1 MNKLQS
7 NCMYQCVNLLSVISL
22 YQNFSV
28 LIIGGKKKKKKKDFS
43 PFLRKMLTH
52 IFCSENG

>member
-28 LIIGGKKKKKKKDFS
+28 LIIGGKKKKKKERFFS
-43 PFLRKMLTH
+43 ISKEDAYTYLL
-52 IFCSENG
+52 